1 MSGSN
6 ESTNNNTCVVCYKN
20 VDIYSIGMC
29 EHPVCYECSTRMRV
43 LCCQNECPI
52 CRQDLPKVVFTKN
65 IKPFRQL
72 HKGNLLDTRY
82 NIYFDT
88 SDIQS
93 KFYDL
98 LASCCNICK
107 EKPIFNNFNSLKDHM
122 RHHHELHYCDLCV
135 ENLKIFSHERRCY
148 TRSDLAQH
156 RRKGDV
162 DDKSHKGHPLCEF
175 CDQRYMDN
183 DELFRHLRRDHLY
196 CHFCDAD
203 GLHQYYSSYDYL
215 RDHFR
220 QEHFLCEEGMCVEE
234 KFTSVFRTDIDL
246 KAHKASV
253 HSKQLSKAAA
263 KQARTLELEFTL
275 APRGENRMNRR
286 GMLGTSTSRSSRD
299 YSGRDYSGRDY
310 SGRDYSG
317 RDYSGRDYSGRDY
330 SGRDYSGRDYS
341 GRDYNLR
348 EYQQTVTPNANVFV
362 SNNEPT
368 FVRQPSVDVQS
379 TEEFPTLGNIAPI
392 VPTLNQSKGR
402 GNVTI
407 RSTIRPQPLA
417 VTDENFPVLGL
428 ESGST
433 SISKTV
439 NFSVSSSNAPG
450 SNAQSQKSTTSN
462 VSIQVNH
469 EPNGTVT
476 TKVSGPNIRI
486 RPAQLSM
493 ESFPALGSAEPST
506 SSNTNSAHW
515 KEVLQWT
522 CSKSASTS
530 VPKVKKV
537 ASPPLVPSPPPIQSG
552 EDFPTLSKSSKSKK
566 QSTITV
572 VPSWGQPQSS
582 NNSNNVKT
590 TTDIT
595 KGKTKKKKV
604 KQNCNNNSANENES
618 SSSKTNVSTVVVKKE
633 CETSKS
639 PSDMNSM
646 DPVQSSSHSMQS
658 MDNMSNSENTS
669 KNINVQPSKEME
681 QINKKEKKKHKNID
695 NETAVNTNFDNNTSN
710 GVQRK
715 RTELKIDSLNSTN
728 RNVRHLEEFP
738 ALSGSSSKPPGFTNP
753 PPGFGTTTP
762 PPPGFCIKYN
772 SMDKLNSSNGL
783 TFTNSSGESYSI
795 MPDNS
800 KHNSAYNYVPPPEFP
815 KRNKCLVAK
824 VNDVLMQ
831 QDQIEEFRYISG
843 LFRQGTCNA
852 QKYYTHC
859 REVMGLSAF
868 ENVFPELLVLLPDI
882 EKQQELFK
890 VHKKESGNK
899 IKGLEIC
906 ATCGQVLKNGSDFRT
921 HMSNHTLE
929 NHFPVLGKN
938 SASSQKN
945 SWVRK

>member
-1 MSGSN
+1 MSANN
-6 ESTNNNTCVVCYKN
+6 ESMNNNTCVVCYKN

-52 CRQDLPKVVFTKN
+52 CRQDLPKVVFTKE
-65 IKPFRQL
+65 IKPFNQL

-88 SDIQS
+88 PDIQS

-98 LASCCNICK
+98 LANVCYICK
-107 EKPIFNNFNSLKDHM
+107 ERPVFSTFNSLKDHM
-122 RHHHELHYCDLCV
+122 RHQHELHYCDLCV

-156 RRKGDV
+156 RRKGDI

-220 QEHFLCEEGMCVEE
+220 QEHFLCEEGMCAEE

-263 KQARTLELEFTL
+263 KQARMLELEFTL

-286 GMLGTSTSRSSRD
+286 GMLGPSTSRNS
-299 YSGRDYSGRDY
+299 
-310 SGRDYSG
+310 
-317 RDYSGRDYSGRDY
+317 
-330 SGRDYSGRDYS
+330 RDYS

-348 EYQQTVTPNANVFV
+348 EYQQTVTPNTSNVFM
-362 SNNEPT
+362 SNNEPA
-368 FVRQPSVDVQS
+368 FVQQPSVDVQS
-379 TEEFPTLGNIAPI
+379 TEEFPTLGNTAPI

-417 VTDENFPVLGL
+417 VTDENFPALGP

-439 NFSVSSSNAPG
+439 NFSVSSSNASG
-450 SNAQSQKSTTSN
+450 LSTQSQKSTTSN

-486 RPAQLSM
+486 RPAQFSM

-506 SSNTNSAHW
+506 SSNTNLAHW

-530 VPKVKKV
+530 APKPKKV
-537 ASPPLVPSPPPIQSG
+537 ASPPLIPSPPPIQSG

-572 VPSWGQPQSS
+572 VPSWSQAQSS
-582 NNSNNVKT
+582 NNSNNAKT

-604 KQNCNNNSANENES
+604 KQNCNNNTANGNDG
-618 SSSKTNVSTVVVKKE
+618 SSSKTNVSTAVVKKE
-633 CETSKS
+633 CETPTSS
-639 PSDMNSM
+639 PITNKTHA
-646 DPVQSSSHSMQS
+646 VQSSSQS
-658 MDNMSNSENTS
+658 ILKYADITNSENTS
-669 KNINVQPSKEME
+669 KNINVQPLKEIE
-681 QINKKEKKKHKNID
+681 QINKKEKKKHKNTDNEVVVNTDID
-695 NETAVNTNFDNNTSN
+695 NNATN

-728 RNVRHLEEFP
+728 RNTRHLEDFP

-772 SMDKLNSSNGL
+772 SMDKINNSNGL

-795 MPDNS
+795 LPDNS
-800 KHNSAYNYVPPPEFP
+800 KHDSAYNYVHPPEFQ

-824 VNDVLMQ
+824 VNEVLMQ
-831 QDQIEEFRYISG
+831 HDQIEEFRYISG

-852 QKYYTHC
+852 QDYYTHC

-868 ENVFPELLVLLPDI
+868 ENVFSELLVLLPDI

-890 VHKKESGNK
+890 VHQKESGNK

-921 HMSNHTLE
+921 HMTSHTLE
-929 NHFPVLGKN
+929 NHFPALGKN
-938 SASSQKN
+938 NVLPQKN

>member
-1 MSGSN
+1 
-6 ESTNNNTCVVCYKN
+6 
-20 VDIYSIGMC
+20 
-29 EHPVCYECSTRMRV
+29 
-43 LCCQNECPI
+43 
-52 CRQDLPKVVFTKN
+52 
-65 IKPFRQL
+65 
-72 HKGNLLDTRY
+72 
-82 NIYFDT
+82 
-88 SDIQS
+88 
-93 KFYDL
+93 
-98 LASCCNICK
+98 
-107 EKPIFNNFNSLKDHM
+107 M
-122 RHHHELHYCDLCV
+122 RHRHELHYCDLCV

-148 TRSDLAQH
+148 TRADLAQH

-220 QEHFLCEEGMCVEE
+220 QEHFLCEEGVCAEE

-286 GMLGTSTSRSSRD
+286 GMVGASTSRSSRD
-299 YSGRDYSGRDY
+299 YGGRDF
-310 SGRDYSG
+310 
-317 RDYSGRDYSGRDY
+317 
-330 SGRDYSGRDYS
+330 
-341 GRDYNLR
+341 NVR
-348 EYQQTVTPNANVFV
+348 EYQQTVTSNTSNVYV
-362 SNNEPT
+362 SNNEQPT

-379 TEEFPTLGNIAPI
+379 TEEFPTLGNTAPI
-392 VPTLNQSKGR
+392 VPTLSQNKGR

-417 VTDENFPVLGL
+417 VTDENFPALGP
-428 ESGST
+428 ESGNT

-439 NFSVSSSNAPG
+439 NFSVSSSNASG

-506 SSNTNSAHW
+506 SNNTNSAHW

-522 CSKSASTS
+522 CTKSATAPA
-530 VPKVKKV
+530 PKPKKV

-572 VPSWGQPQSS
+572 VPSWGQSQSQSS
-582 NNSNNVKT
+582 NNSNNAKT
-590 TTDIT
+590 TTDMT

-604 KQNCNNNSANENES
+604 KQNNSHNNAGSES
-618 SSSKTNVSTVVVKKE
+618 SSSKANLSTVVVKKE
-633 CETSKS
+633 SETPKS
-639 PSDMNSM
+639 PSSRNNVNA
-646 DPVQSSSHSMQS
+646 VQSSSNTARQT
-658 MDNMSNSENTS
+658 DNIGNIEDTS
-669 KNINVQPSKEME
+669 KNMNVQSPKETE
-681 QINKKEKKKHKNID
+681 QQSNKKEKKKHKNVDNEATVNTYHID
-695 NETAVNTNFDNNTSN
+695 NASN

-715 RTELKIDSLNSTN
+715 RTELKIDSLNSN
-728 RNVRHLEEFP
+728 RNVRQLEEFP

-762 PPPGFCIKYN
+762 PPPGFCIKYDN
-772 SMDKLNSSNGL
+772 MDKLNNSNGL

-795 MPDNS
+795 LPNNS
-800 KHNSAYNYVPPPEFP
+800 KHSDAYNYVPPSEFQ
-815 KRNKCLVAK
+815 KRNKSLVAK
-824 VNDVLMQ
+824 VNEVLIQ
-831 QDQIEEFRYISG
+831 QDQIDEFRYISG

-852 QKYYTHC
+852 QEYYMHC
-859 REVMGLSAF
+859 RVVMGASAF

-906 ATCGQVLKNGSDFRT
+906 ATCGQVLKHGSDFRA
-921 HMSNHTLE
+921 HMTSHTLE
-929 NHFPVLGKN
+929 NHFPALGKI
-938 SASSQKN
+938 SAPSQKN

>member
-1 MSGSN
+1 
-6 ESTNNNTCVVCYKN
+6 
-20 VDIYSIGMC
+20 
-29 EHPVCYECSTRMRV
+29 
-43 LCCQNECPI
+43 
-52 CRQDLPKVVFTKN
+52 
-65 IKPFRQL
+65 
-72 HKGNLLDTRY
+72 
-82 NIYFDT
+82 
-88 SDIQS
+88 
-93 KFYDL
+93 
-98 LASCCNICK
+98 
-107 EKPIFNNFNSLKDHM
+107 
-122 RHHHELHYCDLCV
+122 
-135 ENLKIFSHERRCY
+135 
-148 TRSDLAQH
+148 
-156 RRKGDV
+156 
-162 DDKSHKGHPLCEF
+162 
-175 CDQRYMDN
+175 MDN

-220 QEHFLCEEGMCVEE
+220 QEHFLCEEGMCAEE

-263 KQARTLELEFTL
+263 KQARMLELEFTL

-286 GMLGTSTSRSSRD
+286 GMLGPSTSRNS
-299 YSGRDYSGRDY
+299 
-310 SGRDYSG
+310 
-317 RDYSGRDYSGRDY
+317 
-330 SGRDYSGRDYS
+330 RDYS

-348 EYQQTVTPNANVFV
+348 EYQQTVTPNTSNVFM
-362 SNNEPT
+362 SNNEPA
-368 FVRQPSVDVQS
+368 FVQQPSVDVQS
-379 TEEFPTLGNIAPI
+379 TEEFPTLGNTAPI

-417 VTDENFPVLGL
+417 VTDENFPALGP

-439 NFSVSSSNAPG
+439 NFSVSSSNASG
-450 SNAQSQKSTTSN
+450 LSTQSQKSTTSN

-486 RPAQLSM
+486 RPAQFSM

-506 SSNTNSAHW
+506 SSNTNLAHW

-530 VPKVKKV
+530 APKPKKV
-537 ASPPLVPSPPPIQSG
+537 ASPPLIPSPPPIQSG

-572 VPSWGQPQSS
+572 VPSWSQAQSS
-582 NNSNNVKT
+582 NNSNNAKT

-604 KQNCNNNSANENES
+604 KQNCNNNTANGNDG
-618 SSSKTNVSTVVVKKE
+618 SSSKTNVSTAVVKKE
-633 CETSKS
+633 CETPTSS
-639 PSDMNSM
+639 PITNKTHA
-646 DPVQSSSHSMQS
+646 VQSSSQS
-658 MDNMSNSENTS
+658 ILKYADITNSENTS
-669 KNINVQPSKEME
+669 KNINVQPLKEIE
-681 QINKKEKKKHKNID
+681 QINKKEKKKHKNTDNEVVVNTDID
-695 NETAVNTNFDNNTSN
+695 NNATN

-728 RNVRHLEEFP
+728 RNTRHLEDFP

-772 SMDKLNSSNGL
+772 SMDKINNSNGL

-795 MPDNS
+795 LPDNS
-800 KHNSAYNYVPPPEFP
+800 KHDSAYNYVHPPEFQ

-824 VNDVLMQ
+824 VNEVLMQ
-831 QDQIEEFRYISG
+831 HDQIEEFRYISG

-852 QKYYTHC
+852 QDYYTHC

-868 ENVFPELLVLLPDI
+868 ENVFSELLVLLPDI

-890 VHKKESGNK
+890 VHQKESGNK

-921 HMSNHTLE
+921 HMTSHTLE
-929 NHFPVLGKN
+929 NHFPALGKN
-938 SASSQKN
+938 NVLPQKN

>member
-1 MSGSN
+1 MSANN
-6 ESTNNNTCVVCYKN
+6 ESMNNNTCVVCYKN

-52 CRQDLPKVVFTKN
+52 CRQDLPKVVFTKE
-65 IKPFRQL
+65 IKPFSQL

-88 SDIQS
+88 PDIQS

-98 LASCCNICK
+98 LANVCYICK
-107 EKPIFNNFNSLKDHM
+107 ERPVFSTFNSLKDHM
-122 RHHHELHYCDLCV
+122 RHQHELHYCDLCV

-156 RRKGDV
+156 RRKGDI

-220 QEHFLCEEGMCVEE
+220 QEHFLCEEGMCAEE

-263 KQARTLELEFTL
+263 KQARMLELEFTL

-286 GMLGTSTSRSSRD
+286 GLLGPSTSRNSRD
-299 YSGRDYSGRDY
+299 YSGRDY
-310 SGRDYSG
+310 
-317 RDYSGRDYSGRDY
+317 
-330 SGRDYSGRDYS
+330 
-341 GRDYNLR
+341 NVR
-348 EYQQTVTPNANVFV
+348 EYQPTVTPNTSNVFM

-368 FVRQPSVDVQS
+368 FVQQPSVDVQS
-379 TEEFPTLGNIAPI
+379 TEEFPTLGNTAPI

-417 VTDENFPVLGL
+417 VTDENFPALGP

-439 NFSVSSSNAPG
+439 NFSVSSSNASG
-450 SNAQSQKSTTSN
+450 LSTQSQKSTTSN

-469 EPNGTVT
+469 ELNGTVT

-486 RPAQLSM
+486 RPAQFSM

-506 SSNTNSAHW
+506 SNNTNLAHW

-530 VPKVKKV
+530 APKPKKV
-537 ASPPLVPSPPPIQSG
+537 ASPPLIPSPPPIQSG

-572 VPSWGQPQSS
+572 VPSWSQAQSS
-582 NNSNNVKT
+582 NNSNNAKT

-604 KQNCNNNSANENES
+604 KQNCSNNTANGNDG
-618 SSSKTNVSTVVVKKE
+618 SSSKTNVSTAVVKKE
-633 CETSKS
+633 CETPTSS
-639 PSDMNSM
+639 PITNKTHA
-646 DPVQSSSHSMQS
+646 VQSSSQS
-658 MDNMSNSENTS
+658 ILKYADIINSENTS
-669 KNINVQPSKEME
+669 KNINVQPLKEIE
-681 QINKKEKKKHKNID
+681 QINKKEKKKHKNADNEAVVNTDID
-695 NETAVNTNFDNNTSN
+695 NNATN

-728 RNVRHLEEFP
+728 RNARHLEDFP

-762 PPPGFCIKYN
+762 PPPGFCVKYN
-772 SMDKLNSSNGL
+772 SMDEINNSNGL

-795 MPDNS
+795 LPDNS
-800 KHNSAYNYVPPPEFP
+800 KHDSAFNYVHPPEFQ

-824 VNDVLMQ
+824 VNEVLMQ
-831 QDQIEEFRYISG
+831 HDQIEEFRYISG

-852 QKYYTHC
+852 QDYYTHC
-859 REVMGLSAF
+859 RVVMGLSAF
-868 ENVFPELLVLLPDI
+868 ENVFSELLVLLPDI

-890 VHKKESGNK
+890 VHQKESGNK

-921 HMSNHTLE
+921 HMTSHTLE
-929 NHFPVLGKN
+929 NHFPALGKN
-938 SASSQKN
+938 NDLPQKN

>member
-1 MSGSN
+1 
-6 ESTNNNTCVVCYKN
+6 
-20 VDIYSIGMC
+20 
-29 EHPVCYECSTRMRV
+29 
-43 LCCQNECPI
+43 
-52 CRQDLPKVVFTKN
+52 
-65 IKPFRQL
+65 
-72 HKGNLLDTRY
+72 
-82 NIYFDT
+82 
-88 SDIQS
+88 
-93 KFYDL
+93 
-98 LASCCNICK
+98 
-107 EKPIFNNFNSLKDHM
+107 
-122 RHHHELHYCDLCV
+122 
-135 ENLKIFSHERRCY
+135 
-148 TRSDLAQH
+148 
-156 RRKGDV
+156 
-162 DDKSHKGHPLCEF
+162 
-175 CDQRYMDN
+175 MDN

-220 QEHFLCEEGMCVEE
+220 QEHFLCEEGMCAEE

-263 KQARTLELEFTL
+263 KQARMLELEFTL

-286 GMLGTSTSRSSRD
+286 GLLGPSTSRNSRD
-299 YSGRDYSGRDY
+299 YSGRDY
-310 SGRDYSG
+310 
-317 RDYSGRDYSGRDY
+317 
-330 SGRDYSGRDYS
+330 
-341 GRDYNLR
+341 NVR
-348 EYQQTVTPNANVFV
+348 EYQPTITPNTSNVFM

-368 FVRQPSVDVQS
+368 FVQQPSVDVQS
-379 TEEFPTLGNIAPI
+379 TEEFPTLGNTAPI

-417 VTDENFPVLGL
+417 VTDENFPALGP

-439 NFSVSSSNAPG
+439 NFSVSSSNASG
-450 SNAQSQKSTTSN
+450 LSTQSQKSTTSN

-469 EPNGTVT
+469 ELNGTVT

-486 RPAQLSM
+486 RPAQFSM

-506 SSNTNSAHW
+506 SNNTNLAHW

-530 VPKVKKV
+530 APKPKKV
-537 ASPPLVPSPPPIQSG
+537 ASPPLIPSPPPIQSG

-572 VPSWGQPQSS
+572 VPSWSQAQSS
-582 NNSNNVKT
+582 NNSNNAKT

-604 KQNCNNNSANENES
+604 KQNCSNNTANGNDG
-618 SSSKTNVSTVVVKKE
+618 SSSKTNVSTAVVKKE
-633 CETSKS
+633 CETPTSS
-639 PSDMNSM
+639 PITNKTHA
-646 DPVQSSSHSMQS
+646 VQSSSQS
-658 MDNMSNSENTS
+658 ILKYADIINSENTS
-669 KNINVQPSKEME
+669 KNINVQPLKEIE
-681 QINKKEKKKHKNID
+681 QINKKEKKKHKNADNEAVVNTDID
-695 NETAVNTNFDNNTSN
+695 NNATN

-728 RNVRHLEEFP
+728 RNARHLEDFP

-762 PPPGFCIKYN
+762 PPPGFCVKYN
-772 SMDKLNSSNGL
+772 SMDEINNSNGL

-795 MPDNS
+795 LPDNS
-800 KHNSAYNYVPPPEFP
+800 KHDSAFNYVHPPEFQ

-824 VNDVLMQ
+824 VNEVLMQ
-831 QDQIEEFRYISG
+831 HDQIEEFRYISG

-852 QKYYTHC
+852 QDYYTHC
-859 REVMGLSAF
+859 RVVMGLSAF
-868 ENVFPELLVLLPDI
+868 ENVFSELLVLLPDI

-890 VHKKESGNK
+890 VHQKESGNK

-921 HMSNHTLE
+921 HMTSHTLE
-929 NHFPVLGKN
+929 NHFPALGKN
-938 SASSQKN
+938 NDLPQKN

>member
-1 MSGSN
+1 MSASN
-6 ESTNNNTCVVCYKN
+6 ETNNNTCVVCYKN

-52 CRQDLPKVVFTKN
+52 CRQDLPKVVFTRE
-65 IKPFRQL
+65 IKPFYQL
-72 HKGNLLDTRY
+72 HKGNLFDTRY
-82 NIYFDT
+82 NIHFDAP
-88 SDIQS
+88 DIQS
-93 KFYDL
+93 KFYEL
-98 LASCCNICK
+98 LSNRCTICK
-107 EKPIFNNFNSLKDHM
+107 EKPLFSSFNSLKNHM
-122 RHHHELHYCDLCV
+122 RFRHELHYCDLCV

-156 RRKGDV
+156 RRKGDI

-203 GLHQYYSSYDYL
+203 GLHQYYCSYDYL

-220 QEHFLCEEGMCVEE
+220 QEHFLCEEGTCSEE
-234 KFTSVFRTDIDL
+234 KFTCVFRTDIDL
-246 KAHKASV
+246 KAHKASA

-275 APRGENRMNRR
+275 APRGDNRMNRR
-286 GMLGTSTSRSSRD
+286 GMLGASTSRSVRD
-299 YSGRDYSGRDY
+299 YG
-310 SGRDYSG
+310 
-317 RDYSGRDYSGRDY
+317 
-330 SGRDYSGRDYS
+330 

-348 EYQQTVTPNANVFV
+348 EYQQTVTPNTSNVYV

-379 TEEFPTLGNIAPI
+379 TEEFPTLGNTAPI
-392 VPTLNQSKGR
+392 VPTLNQPKGR

-417 VTDENFPVLGL
+417 VTDENFPALGL
-428 ESGST
+428 ESAGP
-433 SISKTV
+433 SISKTL
-439 NFSVSSSNAPG
+439 NFSVSSGNTSG
-450 SNAQSQKSTTSN
+450 SSTQPQKSTTSN

-486 RPAQLSM
+486 RPAQPR

-506 SSNTNSAHW
+506 SNANLAQW

-522 CSKSASTS
+522 CSKTSAP
-530 VPKVKKV
+530 VPKPKKV

-552 EDFPTLSKSSKSKK
+552 ADFPTLSKTSKSKK

-572 VPSWGQPQSS
+572 VPSWGEPQSS
-582 NNSNNVKT
+582 SNSSNSNAKT
-590 TTDIT
+590 TTDLT

-604 KQNCNNNSANENES
+604 KQNGNSTNANDTNG
-618 SSSKTNVSTVVVKKE
+618 SKMNVSTVVVKKE
-633 CETSKS
+633 CESSKG
-639 PSDMNSM
+639 PRNPCNTNSV
-646 DPVQSSSHSMQS
+646 DAVQSSSQTFQ
-658 MDNMSNSENTS
+658 DVDVSNNENTS
-669 KNINVQPSKEME
+669 KNINTQYLKETE
-681 QINKKEKKKHKNID
+681 QMNKKEKKKHKNV
-695 NETAVNTNFDNNTSN
+695 EVEAVVNTDTSNNATN

-728 RNVRHLEEFP
+728 RNVRHLEDFP
-738 ALSGSSSKPPGFTNP
+738 ALGSSSSKPPNFTNP

-762 PPPGFCIKYN
+762 PPPGFCIKYD

-795 MPDNS
+795 LPDDT
-800 KHNSAYNYVPPPEFP
+800 
-815 KRNKCLVAK
+815 K
-824 VNDVLMQ
+824 VNEVLRQ
-831 QDQIEEFRYISG
+831 HDQIEEFRCISG
-843 LFRQGTCNA
+843 LFRQGTCSP
-852 QKYYTHC
+852 QDYYTHC
-859 REVMGLSAF
+859 REVMGFSAF

-882 EKQQELFK
+882 TKQQELFK
-890 VHKKESGNK
+890 IHKKENGNK
-899 IKGLEIC
+899 VRNLETC
-906 ATCGQVLKNGSDFRT
+906 TTCGQVLKSGSDFRQ
-921 HMSNHTLE
+921 HMTSHTLE

-938 SASSQKN
+938 SASQKN

>member
-1 MSGSN
+1 MSVST

-52 CRQDLPKVVFTKN
+52 CRQDLPKVVFTKL

-72 HKGNLLDTRY
+72 HKGDLLDTRY

-88 SDIQS
+88 PDIQN

-98 LASCCNICK
+98 LANVCYICK
-107 EKPIFNNFNSLKDHM
+107 EKSVFNNFNSLKDHM
-122 RHHHELHYCDLCV
+122 RYQHELHYCDLCV

-286 GMLGTSTSRSSRD
+286 GMPGPSNTS
-299 YSGRDYSGRDY
+299 
-310 SGRDYSG
+310 
-317 RDYSGRDYSGRDY
+317 
-330 SGRDYSGRDYS
+330 
-341 GRDYNLR
+341 
-348 EYQQTVTPNANVFV
+348 NVFM

-368 FVRQPSVDVQS
+368 FVQQPSVDVQS
-379 TEEFPTLGNIAPI
+379 TEEFPTLGNTAPV
-392 VPTLNQSKGR
+392 VPTLNQNKGR

-417 VTDENFPVLGL
+417 VTDENFPALGL

-439 NFSVSSSNAPG
+439 NFSVSSSNASG
-450 SNAQSQKSTTSN
+450 SSAQSQKSTTSN

-493 ESFPALGSAEPST
+493 ESFPALGTVEPST

-530 VPKVKKV
+530 VPKPKKV

-572 VPSWGQPQSS
+572 VPSWGQPQ
-582 NNSNNVKT
+582 
-590 TTDIT
+590 I
-595 KGKTKKKKV
+595 
-604 KQNCNNNSANENES
+604 
-618 SSSKTNVSTVVVKKE
+618 KKE
-633 CETSKS
+633 CET
-639 PSDMNSM
+639 PR
-646 DPVQSSSHSMQS
+646 
-658 MDNMSNSENTS
+658 
-669 KNINVQPSKEME
+669 NVS
-681 QINKKEKKKHKNID
+681 
-695 NETAVNTNFDNNTSN
+695 NTNSVDA
-710 GVQRK
+710 V
-715 RTELKIDSLNSTN
+715 
-728 RNVRHLEEFP
+728 H
-738 ALSGSSSKPPGFTNP
+738 SKPSGFTNP
-753 PPGFGTTTP
+753 PPGFGTTP

-772 SMDKLNSSNGL
+772 SMDKLNNSNGL

-795 MPDNS
+795 LPDNS
-800 KHNSAYNYVPPPEFP
+800 KHNSAYNYVPPPEFQ

-824 VNDVLMQ
+824 VNEVLMQ
-831 QDQIEEFRYISG
+831 HDQIEEFRYISG
-843 LFRQGTCNA
+843 LFRQGTRNA
-852 QKYYTHC
+852 QDYYTHC

-890 VHKKESGNK
+890 IHKRESGNK
-899 IKGLEIC
+899 LKGLEIC

-921 HMSNHTLE
+921 HMTSHTLE
-929 NHFPVLGKN
+929 NHFPALGKN
-938 SASSQKN
+938 SAQPQKN

>member
-1 MSGSN
+1 MSVST

-52 CRQDLPKVVFTKN
+52 CRQDLPKVVFTKL

-72 HKGNLLDTRY
+72 HKGDLLDTRY

-88 SDIQS
+88 PDIQN

-98 LASCCNICK
+98 LANVCYICK
-107 EKPIFNNFNSLKDHM
+107 EKSVFNNFNSLKDHM
-122 RHHHELHYCDLCV
+122 RYQHELHYCDLCV

-286 GMLGTSTSRSSRD
+286 GMPGPSNTS
-299 YSGRDYSGRDY
+299 
-310 SGRDYSG
+310 
-317 RDYSGRDYSGRDY
+317 
-330 SGRDYSGRDYS
+330 
-341 GRDYNLR
+341 
-348 EYQQTVTPNANVFV
+348 NVFM

-368 FVRQPSVDVQS
+368 FVQQPSVDVQS
-379 TEEFPTLGNIAPI
+379 TEEFPTL
-392 VPTLNQSKGR
+392 
-402 GNVTI
+402 
-407 RSTIRPQPLA
+407 
-417 VTDENFPVLGL
+417 DENFPALGL

-439 NFSVSSSNAPG
+439 NFSVSSSNASG
-450 SNAQSQKSTTSN
+450 SSAQSQKSTTSN

-493 ESFPALGSAEPST
+493 ESFPALGTVEPST

-530 VPKVKKV
+530 VPKPKKV

-582 NNSNNVKT
+582 NNNNNIKT

-604 KQNCNNNSANENES
+604 KQNCNNNIANGNDS
-618 SSSKTNVSTVVVKKE
+618 STKTNVSTVVVKKE
-633 CETSKS
+633 CETPRNVSNT
-639 PSDMNSM
+639 NSV
-646 DPVQSSSHSMQS
+646 DAVQSSSQSMQNA
-658 MDNMSNSENTS
+658 DNINNSENTS
-669 KNINVQPSKEME
+669 KNINVQPLKELE
-681 QINKKEKKKHKNID
+681 LINRKEKKKHKNID
-695 NETAVNTNFDNNTSN
+695 NETNINTDSDNNSSI

-728 RNVRHLEEFP
+728 RNVRQLEEFP
-738 ALSGSSSKPPGFTNP
+738 ALSSTSSKPSGFTNP
-753 PPGFGTTTP
+753 PPGFGTTP

-772 SMDKLNSSNGL
+772 SMDKLNNSNGL

-795 MPDNS
+795 LPDNS
-800 KHNSAYNYVPPPEFP
+800 KHNSAYNYVPPPEFQ

-824 VNDVLMQ
+824 VNEVLMQ
-831 QDQIEEFRYISG
+831 HDQIEEFRYISG
-843 LFRQGTCNA
+843 LFRQGTRNA
-852 QKYYTHC
+852 QDYYTHC

-890 VHKKESGNK
+890 IHKRESGNK
-899 IKGLEIC
+899 LKGLEIC

-921 HMSNHTLE
+921 HMTSHTLE
-929 NHFPVLGKN
+929 NHFPALGKN
-938 SASSQKN
+938 SAQPQKN